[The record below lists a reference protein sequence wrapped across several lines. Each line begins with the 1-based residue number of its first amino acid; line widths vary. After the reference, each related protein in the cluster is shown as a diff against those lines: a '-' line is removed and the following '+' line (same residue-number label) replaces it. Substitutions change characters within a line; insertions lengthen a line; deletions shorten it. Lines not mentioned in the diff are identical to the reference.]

1 MVTFTED
8 GERLVCVFSGRL
20 DTVNC
25 MDLEKEIY
33 DKIRAL
39 GVPVVFDL
47 ASVDY
52 VASMFLRMCIRA
64 AQEAGEGR
72 FTVANVCPAVKKVF
86 KVARLDIL
94 MVIE

>member
-1 MVTFTED
+1 MITFTED
-8 GERLVCVFSGRL
+8 GEKLVCVFSGRL

-25 MDLEKEIY
+25 MDWEKPIHE
-33 DKIRAL
+33 KIQTL
-39 GVPVVFDL
+39 GLPVVFDL
-47 ASVDY
+47 ESVDY
-52 VASMFLRMCIRA
+52 VASIFLRMCIRA

-72 FTVANVCPAVKKVF
+72 FSVANVCPAVKKVF